1 MVCHTSGVNLAQALA
16 DLAAGRDWLDRPA
29 YLVGDRT
36 LTHGQV
42 HDGAAR
48 AAGLLAAQG
57 VGRGDRVVIATGDRV
72 EFLWAF
78 LGAVRLGAIAVP
90 VDPELALAE
99 HAYVLAD
106 TAPGVV
112 VAEARLA
119 ERFERVAQVIGAD
132 DLADLLTD
140 SPWAPAADV
149 GRADAAYGQ
158 YTSGTTGH
166 PKLALHVHGDAFV
179 YHQAAGGALG
189 IGPDDVCL
197 SVSRLHTANGLGNAL
212 FLPLAAG
219 ACAVL
224 VAGRLHQAPDP
235 TEVAEAA
242 GRTQPTLLFAAPT
255 AWARLV
261 DAVPGRPSRR
271 LRAAISS
278 GETLTPAL
286 AERIRQ
292 WAGCPVLDGLGS
304 TEVGHVYCSNT
315 AQAWRDGTVGRP
327 LAPFEV
333 READTAGNDLPPG
346 TQGLLWVR
354 GPSVL
359 LEYWNKP
366 EATASALVDGWLR
379 TGDLGSIDPDGFV
392 RHGGR
397 ADDIEIVR
405 GTSVSAVEVERVLA
419 DHIGVAEVAVAG
431 VRDDRGASHLE
442 AFVVPTDPAMAGDAL
457 AASVIALA
465 AERLAPFKVPE
476 RVIFVSELPR
486 TPTGRLRRFVLR
498 LGGYGA
504 EALIGSGTGTRPA

>member
-1 MVCHTSGVNLAQALA
+1 MVCHTSLVNLAQALA
-16 DLAAGRDWLDRPA
+16 DPAASRGWLDRPA
-29 YLVGDRT
+29 YRAGDST

-57 VGRGDRVVIATGDRV
+57 VGRGDRVVIATRERV
-72 EFLWAF
+72 EFVWAF

-112 VAEARLA
+112 VAEASLA
-119 ERFERVAQVIGAD
+119 ERFERAAQVIGAD
-132 DLADLLTD
+132 DLADLLAD
-140 SPWAPAADV
+140 SPWAPAAEV
-149 GRADAAYGQ
+149 GGGDAAYGQ

-166 PKLALHVHGDAFV
+166 PKLALHGHGDAFV

-189 IGPDDVCL
+189 LGPDDVCL
-197 SVSRLHTANGLGNAL
+197 SVSRLHTANGLGNAV
-212 FLPLAAG
+212 FLPLISG

-224 VAGRLHQAPDP
+224 VAGGPDP
-235 TEVAEAA
+235 VQVAEAA
-242 GRTQPTLLFAAPT
+242 DQAQPTLLFAAPT
-255 AWARLV
+255 VWARLL
-261 DAVPGRPSRR
+261 DAAPERPSAR
-271 LRAAISS
+271 LRAAVSS

-286 AERIRQ
+286 AERIRA

-315 AQAWRDGTVGRP
+315 AEAWRDGTVGRP

-333 READTAGNDLPPG
+333 RVADAAGNDLPPG

-366 EATASALVDGWLR
+366 EATASALVGGWLR
-379 TGDLGSIDPDGFV
+379 TGDLGSLDPDGFV

-431 VRDDRGASHLE
+431 VRDARGASHLE
-442 AFVVPTDPAMAGDAL
+442 AFVVPTDPAMAGDTL

-476 RVIFVSELPR
+476 RVTFVGELPR

-498 LGGYGA
+498 LGGYGTG
-504 EALIGSGTGTRPA
+504 EALAGSGTGVRPA